1 MNWIPDLVRMGLRVK
16 YRRTGK
22 WSKTDHLISTVMPR
36 SPMSAG
42 MWAARELYEGQRGT
56 VPAINDAVAG
66 DNIAPSPD
74 YAERH
79 HIPDERTRQM
89 RGLGIDEEAL
99 EAGDDGIGF

>member
-1 MNWIPDLVRMGLRVK
+1 
-16 YRRTGK
+16 
-22 WSKTDHLISTVMPR
+22 
-36 SPMSAG
+36 MSAA
-42 MWAARELYEGQRGT
+42 MWAAREIYEQQKT
-56 VPAINDAVAG
+56 TTPAIHDSVPEEEV
-66 DNIAPSPD
+66 APSPD